1 MSTEE
6 RKLAAIVFTDICGF
20 TELMA
25 RDESKAMALL
35 EQQRTLLKPIIT
47 NFNGEWLKE
56 MGDGVL
62 ISFPSAVKAVTC
74 SLEIQR
80 ILAHNSDLTLRI
92 GIHIGDIIKKDG
104 DVFGDGVNIASRL
117 EPLAEPGGICVS
129 ERVHEDIQNKPDI
142 NTAFQEEQLLKGID
156 KPIKVY
162 SIFTQMGNTPT
173 PKKDAPT
180 PNSAKSKMPYIIAGI
195 VIGLMVSVFALKN
208 ASDNKT
214 HLDGNSLAVF
224 NFENLSAEN
233 ENDRTGQILQEL
245 IITDLSGINDFKIY
259 SSQRLFDIQKQ
270 MGTKDSRFIDP
281 SLAMDIAKE
290 AGAASMMTGNIIKVG
305 NTIVFT
311 SRLLD
316 VNDGSVIKS
325 RKVEGTDLYK
335 MVDKLSSYVIE
346 DLNLGIIET
355 VNLAVSEKTSSSVEA
370 YKFFLA
376 GVDLLNAS
384 KFEEAVSELKKSVA
398 IDPSFKEALYK
409 LAIAQWWGLGEAQL
423 VGAEGS
429 DSSSISTFDT
439 YLALPGLDEDEI
451 KLAEGAKNIV
461 LNKASDA
468 IASFK
473 YLTNLYPDNKEY
485 WYMLGEA
492 HYHGD
497 YNLIKSLDAFE
508 RAVELDPE
516 FTLSYEHIFGLYEE
530 LVLYERGIRTAK
542 KLVKAFPEKALGYDH
557 LSQFSRITS
566 NHGLAIQ
573 TLEQAKKYFPE
584 NTHGYQR
591 AIATNYMHMGRYN
604 DVLKI
609 CDEILAEDIAYD
621 SKRATLSRKK
631 TVYFIFGEYSKC
643 IELIQML
650 ISLAETNNRP
660 NHVAASNIDM
670 AIAYQYKGDSEK
682 ARYHFDLSTK
692 IIKKNQ
698 GMMFDFLKYFDLYYR
713 GLFHVKNSDEASLI
727 SINSSIRDLLDKEKN
742 GFIIQYV
749 EPAYDALLFE
759 QLAIQ
764 GKSAEALALLT
775 KIKIKEYNLEEHY
788 YTAAKIY
795 INKGDYKLAFKCAD
809 EMQAPTRENF
819 AYDVTF
825 PRAHYIRGI
834 AYESMGNMKKA
845 IESYNALLDLWK
857 NADASVIELIDTKK
871 RLAKLK
877 KVS

>member
-25 RDESKAMALL
+25 RDENKAMALL

-142 NTAFQEEQLLKGID
+142 STAFQEEQLLKGID

-162 SIFTQMGNTPT
+162 SIFTQMGNAPA
-173 PKKDAPT
+173 PKTNAPAPKT
-180 PNSAKSKMPYIIAGI
+180 NKSKMPYIIAGI

-214 HLDGNSLAVF
+214 PPDGNSLAVF

-290 AGAASMMTGNIIKVG
+290 AGATSMMTGNIIKVG

-355 VNLAVSEKTSSSVEA
+355 VDLAVIEKTSSSVEA
-370 YKFFLA
+370 YELYLT
-376 GVDLLNAS
+376 GVDLLNNRKYKKATDELQ
-384 KFEEAVSELKKSVA
+384 KAVD
-398 IDPSFKEALYK
+398 IDPTFKEALYK
-409 LAIAQWWGLGEAQL
+409 LAVAYWFIKDPTTMEEA
-423 VGAEGS
+423 
-429 DSSSISTFDT
+429 DSISISTFDT
-439 YLALPGLDEDEI
+439 YLALPGLDENEI
-451 KLAEGAKNIV
+451 KLAEGVKNIV
-461 LNKASDA
+461 LDKASDA
-468 IASFK
+468 ISSFK

-492 HYHGD
+492 YFHGD
-497 YNLIKSLDAFE
+497 YNLIQSLDAFE
-508 RAVELDPE
+508 RAVELDPA
-516 FTLSYEHIFGLYEE
+516 FTITYEHIFDIYEQQQ
-530 LVLYERGIRTAK
+530 LYERGIRTSK
-542 KLVKAFPEKALGYDH
+542 KLLKAFPKKAMGYDY
-557 LSQFSRITS
+557 LSEFSRIKGM
-566 NHGLAIQ
+566 HEQALQ

-584 NTHGYQR
+584 DVHFYQR
-591 AIATNYMHMGRYN
+591 RIALNYMHSGRYSDALRICNGMLAN
-604 DVLKI
+604 DIDTDTRMRANHLK
-609 CDEILAEDIAYD
+609 EIIYSILGESSKVKELAQ
-621 SKRATLSRKK
+621 LS
-631 TVYFIFGEYSKC
+631 
-643 IELIQML
+643 
-650 ISLAETNNRP
+650 ISLATDTNQP
-660 NHVAASNIDM
+660 HKVAGINNDM
-670 AIAYQYKGDSEK
+670 ARIYMYLDDYGEAITY
-682 ARYHFDLSTK
+682 FDRFD
-692 IIKKNQ
+692 KNIEALPV
-698 GMMFDFLKYFDLYYR
+698 MFATFMKYFAPYTRSMLYVR
-713 GLFHVKNSDEASLI
+713 QSKKALLASTVD
-727 SINSSIRDLLDKEKN
+727 SFRALLDKEKN
-742 GFIIQYV
+742 ANAKLYM
-749 EPAYDALLFE
+749 EPVYKGLLFE
-759 QLAIQ
+759 KLASQ
-764 GKSAEALALLT
+764 GEIEDALALFDDLP
-775 KIKIKEYNLEEHY
+775 IVASNMEEHY
-788 YTAAKIY
+788 LTAAKLY
-795 INKGDYKLAFKCAD
+795 IKNGNYKRALDCAD
-809 EMQAPTRENF
+809 KMQVATKENWS
-819 AYDVTF
+819 YHIVF
-825 PRAHYIRGI
+825 PRAHYIRGMT
-834 AYESMGNMKKA
+834 YEAMGNAEKA
-845 IESYNALLDLWK
+845 KESYNALLDLWK
-857 NADASVIELIDTKK
+857 NADADILELIDTKK

-877 KVS
+877 QTS